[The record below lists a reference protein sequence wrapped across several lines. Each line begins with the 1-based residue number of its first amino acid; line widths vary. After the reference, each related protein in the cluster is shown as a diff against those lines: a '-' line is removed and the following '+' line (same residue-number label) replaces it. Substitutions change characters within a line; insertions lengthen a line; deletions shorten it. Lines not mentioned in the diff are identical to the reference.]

1 MSDRKTDSKSNL
13 NESTLPLL
21 DDAEKEKIELKSAEK
36 TEGTEAAAGAA
47 AGATAE
53 EAAKAAEDAAEA
65 AKKKKEEEKERKRQA
80 KLAEEEKKKALK
92 AEKAKKKEEEREL
105 KKQKEA
111 EKEAEKKAAKE
122 AAKAAN
128 GAANGSSTVVAG
140 GCSKAWSPVNQFTVG
155 INLLDRDERSVNEHV
170 NVNFED
176 IIGEPDAAQGFDGA
190 YRLAFGLFSFV
201 RFWVYRLLAVLLAVP
216 LALLWAVVFAL
227 LTLVSVWLLTP
238 AFRVLD
244 IAFYFV
250 HRFWNAT
257 VRTFLDPLFTS
268 ISLVRSQGVKPLN
281 QTPAASC
288 TGKAVYRS
296 GCTGAGGAGGYSALS
311 TSETVA
317 SYTKTGGEDGA
328 DQVALNLDN

>member
-21 DDAEKEKIELKSAEK
+21 DDAEKEKIELKSSAEK
-36 TEGTEAAAGAA
+36 T
-47 AGATAE
+47 
-53 EAAKAAEDAAEA
+53 DAAEGGDAAAASTEAEKKAADDAVDA
-65 AKKKKEEEKERKRQA
+65 AKKKKEEEKERKRQL

-128 GAANGSSTVVAG
+128 GAANGSSSVVAG

-201 RFWVYRLLAVLLAVP
+201 RFWVYRLLAVILAVP
-216 LALLWAVVFAL
+216 LALIWAVVFAL

-257 VRTFLDPLFTS
+257 VRTLLDPLFTS

-281 QTPAASC
+281 QTPVASC
-288 TGKAVYRS
+288 SGKAVYRS
-296 GCTGAGGAGGYSALS
+296 GTGCGGAGYSALS

-317 SYTKTGGEDGA
+317 SYTKTGEDGG